1 MRSRHPPDADP
12 AASAAPH
19 VAVGL
24 PQHPDQHRPESPI
37 LLAVDQQLGEG
48 SHVGR
53 IDTVESRVRI
63 ERSWSRSSDL
73 ICWFCGK
80 PQGAVKHLIAGP
92 RSPMGQPFT
101 CNECVA
107 LCAELIAE
115 EDDASNRN

>member
-1 MRSRHPPDADP
+1 MFSLLEALIG
-12 AASAAPH
+12 SF
-19 VAVGL
+19 VGL
-24 PQHPDQHRPESPI
+24 SQHPDQHRPERSI
-37 LLAVDQQLGEG
+37 LLAVDQELSEG

-80 PQGAVKHLIAGP
+80 SQGAVKHLIAGP
-92 RSPMGQPFT
+92 RSPMGEPFI

-115 EDDASNRN
+115 EYDASNRN